1 MEAKAEVKAISVSGL
16 TKYYG
21 RNVALVDVGFEV
33 EAGETVAILG
43 PNGAGKTTTVEI
55 LEGFRHRSGGRV
67 SVLGEDPGEA
77 GRSWRARIGLVL
89 QSTSLDE
96 QLTVREELRLYA
108 GMYPNP
114 KSVDEVMHLVGLA
127 DGADRRIGALS
138 GGQKRRVDL
147 GLGIIGD
154 PKVLFLDEPTTGFD
168 PAARRAAW
176 ETVGRLC
183 AGGMTVVLTTH
194 YLEEAERLADR
205 VVVVAGGRVVADATP
220 GEVGGSSGRGSLV
233 RFPVPEGARLPAI
246 LAGDATLEDGWA
258 TLRTDDL
265 TPALGELLD
274 WAREQEVDLNRLTV
288 GQPTLEDAYLAL
300 TSGINTERGFHE
312 DA

>member
-1 MEAKAEVKAISVSGL
+1 M
-16 TKYYG
+16 
-21 RNVALVDVGFEV
+21 
-33 EAGETVAILG
+33 
-43 PNGAGKTTTVEI
+43 
-55 LEGFRHRSGGRV
+55 
-67 SVLGEDPGEA
+67 LGEDPGEA

-89 QSTSLDE
+89 QATSLDE

-127 DGADRRIGALS
+127 DGADRRISALS

-168 PAARRAAW
+168 PVARRAAW
-176 ETVGRLC
+176 ETVGRMC

-233 RFPVPEGARLPAI
+233 RFPVPEGARLPAV

-274 WAREQEVDLNRLTV
+274 WARDLL
-288 GQPTLEDAYLAL
+288 GK
-300 TSGINTERGFHE
+300 
-312 DA
+312 

>member
-1 MEAKAEVKAISVSGL
+1 MEAEAKAISVSGL

-89 QSTSLDE
+89 QATSLDE

-114 KSVDEVMHLVGLA
+114 KAVDEVLEMVGLA
-127 DGADRRIGALS
+127 DEADRRIGVLS
-138 GGQKRRVDL
+138 GGQQRRVDL
-147 GLGIIGD
+147 GLGIVGN
-154 PKVLFLDEPTTGFD
+154 PELLFLDEPTTGFD

-176 ETVGRLC
+176 EVIERLRE
-183 AGGMTVVLTTH
+183 GGMTVVLTTH

-205 VVVVAGGRVVADATP
+205 VVVVAGGRVVADASP
-220 GEVGGSSGRGSLV
+220 EEVGGLAGRGSLL
-233 RFPVPEGARLPAI
+233 RFPVPEGVGLPAG
-246 LAGDATLEDGWA
+246 LAAVATLEDGWA
-258 TLRTDDL
+258 TLVTDDL
-265 TPALGELLD
+265 ARALGALLD
-274 WAREQEVDLNRLTV
+274 WAQKREVDLNRLTV
-288 GQPTLEDAYLAL
+288 SHPTLEDAYLAL
-300 TSGINTERGFHE
+300 TISTER
-312 DA
+312 

>member
-1 MEAKAEVKAISVSGL
+1 MEAMAQAKAISVSGL

-21 RNVALVDVGFEV
+21 RKVALVDVGFEV
-33 EAGETVAILG
+33 DAGETVAILG

-89 QSTSLDE
+89 QATSLDE
-96 QLTVREELRLYA
+96 QLTVGEELRLYA

-127 DGADRRIGALS
+127 DEADLRIGALS

-147 GLGIIGD
+147 GLGIIGN
-154 PKVLFLDEPTTGFD
+154 PELLFLDEPTTGFD
-168 PAARRAAW
+168 PAARLAAW

-205 VVVVAGGRVVADATP
+205 VVVVAGGRVVADASP
-220 GEVGGSSGRGSLV
+220 GEVGGLSGRGSLV
-233 RFPVPEGARLPAI
+233 RFPVPEGASLPAV

-288 GQPTLEDAYLAL
+288 GRPTLEDAYLAL
-300 TSGINTERGFHE
+300 TSGINTEGGFHE

>member
-1 MEAKAEVKAISVSGL
+1 MEAKAEAKAISVSGL
-16 TKYYG
+16 TKSYG
-21 RNVALVDVGFEV
+21 DHVALVDVGFEV

-55 LEGFRHRSGGRV
+55 LEGFRRRSGGRV

-89 QSTSLDE
+89 QATSLDE
-96 QLTVREELRLYA
+96 QLTVREELSLYA
-108 GMYPNP
+108 GIYPDP
-114 KSVDEVMHLVGLA
+114 RSVVEVMDLVGLA
-127 DGADRRIGALS
+127 DEADRRIGDLS

-154 PKVLFLDEPTTGFD
+154 PELLFLDEPTTGLD

-194 YLEEAERLADR
+194 YLEEAEKLADR
-205 VVVVAGGRVVADATP
+205 VVVVAGGKVVADAPP
-220 GEVGGSSGRGSLV
+220 GEVGALAGRRSLV
-233 RFPVPEGARLPAI
+233 RFPVPEGAGLPA
-246 LAGDATLEDGWA
+246 GMVGATTLQDGWA
-258 TLRTDDL
+258 TVRTDDL
-265 TPALGELLD
+265 AFVLGELLD
-274 WAREQEVDLNRLTV
+274 WAREREVDLNRLTV
-288 GQPTLEDAYLAL
+288 SQPTLEDAYLAL
-300 TSGINTERGFHE
+300 TTGAHDERTNHE

>member
-1 MEAKAEVKAISVSGL
+1 VEAKAQARAISVSGL

-21 RNVALVDVGFEV
+21 RKVALVDVGFEV
-33 EAGETVAILG
+33 DAGETVAILG

-55 LEGFRHRSGGRV
+55 LEGFRHRSGGKV

-89 QSTSLDE
+89 QATSLDE
-96 QLTVREELRLYA
+96 QLTVGEELRLYA

-114 KSVDEVMHLVGLA
+114 RSVDEVMHLVGLA
-127 DGADRRIGALS
+127 DEADLRIGALS

-147 GLGIIGD
+147 GLGIIGN
-154 PKVLFLDEPTTGFD
+154 PELLFLDEPTTGFD

-205 VVVVAGGRVVADATP
+205 VVVVAGGRVVADASP
-220 GEVGGSSGRGSLV
+220 GEVGGLSGRGSLV
-233 RFPVPEGARLPAI
+233 RFPVPEGASLPAV

-288 GQPTLEDAYLAL
+288 GRPTLEDAYLAL
-300 TSGINTERGFHE
+300 TSGINEDGGLHE